1 MATQLEQVVALPVQV
16 RQGVVQEAQT
26 VPLKYWFEE
35 HWMHVFEGVR
45 L

>member
-1 MATQLEQVVALPVQV
+1 VATQEVQATALVQFKQGDEQAV
-16 RQGVVQEAQT
+16 QT
-26 VPLKYWFEE
+26 VPLKKVPAL